1 MKRSLQRF
9 GFQDKNMSKLHLWNI
24 MLMLT
29 VGSLPARPCS
39 CQKALEHD
47 LPHGANEDIEYSE
60 KTVKRIQGR
69 VVYFHDASPADDVVV
84 EVYQITREDKKLRP
98 REIVLRR
105 VRRAACVTQK
115 DGSFC
120 FADLPSGR
128 YVVRA
133 GTRSASAGMNE
144 VFLRV
149 NLDRRWWSRWF
160 RTGKNIQL
168 ELTPGT

>member
-1 MKRSLQRF
+1 LV
-9 GFQDKNMSKLHLWNI
+9 FQDKNMSKLQLWNI
-24 MLMLT
+24 VLILI

-47 LPHGANEDIEYSE
+47 LPHGANEDIEYSDR
-60 KTVKRIQGR
+60 TVKRIQGR
-69 VVYFHDASPADDVVV
+69 VVFHDESPVEDVVV
-84 EVYQITREDKKLRP
+84 EVYQITREDKTLRP
-98 REIVLRR
+98 REIVRR
-105 VRRAACVTQK
+105 RERRAACVTQK
-115 DGSFC
+115 DGRFC

-128 YVVRA
+128 YLVRA

-149 NLDRRWWSRWF
+149 NLDRRWWNRWY
-160 RTGKNIQL
+160 RIDKNIQL